1 MEEEPPVLRPLELR
15 PYLLAVEVSAHSSGV
30 IEDGLTGRGGDPAC
44 CCKNA
49 SLAAVV
55 VVKVK

>member
-15 PYLLAVEVSAHSSGV
+15 PYLLAVEVFAHSSSV
-30 IEDGLTGRGGDPAC
+30 IEDSLTGRGSDTAC

-55 VVKVK
+55 L